1 MGRSIIMKRIFLL
14 TGSRAGSHYLS
25 TLFNTSVNAFHMP
38 EIMNKSHWPNK
49 KDYIPKI
56 CKKHSLSTKYN
67 KENISNI
74 LQNEE
79 KFIVKYYTGDE
90 YDILPENIIDFSK
103 RLNVEF
109 YFLYRKSNIDSLISF
124 LYMHYQG
131 KPTTDR
137 LKKAAELVENN
148 NKKIKETYNI
158 FRPYIKN
165 IITYEELS
173 FTEED
178 LKLLDVTKT
187 SNSVSITK
195 KQVQQKD
202 KEKIIKKDLAKYI
215 LESEF
220 VL

>member
-1 MGRSIIMKRIFLL
+1 M
-14 TGSRAGSHYLS
+14 
-25 TLFNTSVNAFHMP
+25 
-38 EIMNKSHWPNK
+38 
-49 KDYIPKI
+49 
-56 CKKHSLSTKYN
+56 
-67 KENISNI
+67 
-74 LQNEE
+74 LQ
-79 KFIVKYYTGDE
+79 T
-90 YDILPENIIDFSK
+90 
-103 RLNVEF
+103 
-109 YFLYRKSNIDSLISF
+109 
-124 LYMHYQG
+124 
-131 KPTTDR
+131 
-137 LKKAAELVENN
+137 
-148 NKKIKETYNI
+148 KIKETYNI

>member
-1 MGRSIIMKRIFLL
+1 
-14 TGSRAGSHYLS
+14 
-25 TLFNTSVNAFHMP
+25 
-38 EIMNKSHWPNK
+38 
-49 KDYIPKI
+49 
-56 CKKHSLSTKYN
+56 
-67 KENISNI
+67 
-74 LQNEE
+74 
-79 KFIVKYYTGDE
+79 
-90 YDILPENIIDFSK
+90 
-103 RLNVEF
+103 
-109 YFLYRKSNIDSLISF
+109 
-124 LYMHYQG
+124 MHYQG
-131 KPTTDR
+131 KTTTDR

-148 NKKIKETYNI
+148 NRKIKETYNI